1 MRFALLESSND
12 RLRLLVVAACAICLL
27 IFAACSN
34 QPTQTVQSNTPAGN
48 APPRTS
54 MPMPPVARSHDTPS
68 APAGAQ
74 DVQFGWTL
82 LDNRHMK
89 LSDYQGKV
97 VVLDFYA
104 TWCEPCRMS
113 TPHMVDLQRRY
124 GSKGLQVIGLN
135 VGGTNDRY
143 QIPQFVQ
150 QYKIQYALGFPDDEM
165 TDALMYDDDSIP
177 QTFVFDQKGRLVQRF
192 VGYDDNM
199 PHEMEQLIQKAV
211 TRDSF

>member
-12 RLRLLVVAACAICLL
+12 RLRLLAVAACAFCLL

-34 QPTQTVQSNTPAGN
+34 QPTQTVQSNTPVGN

-54 MPMPPVARSHDTPS
+54 MPMPPVARSHN
-68 APAGAQ
+68 
-74 DVQFGWTL
+74 
-82 LDNRHMK
+82 NRHMK

-211 TRDSF
+211 TSDSF

>member
-1 MRFALLESSND
+1 MRRGAS
-12 RLRLLVVAACAICLL
+12 RAAC
-27 IFAACSN
+27 
-34 QPTQTVQSNTPAGN
+34 
-48 APPRTS
+48 
-54 MPMPPVARSHDTPS
+54 
-68 APAGAQ
+68 
-74 DVQFGWTL
+74 
-82 LDNRHMK
+82 
-89 LSDYQGKV
+89 
-97 VVLDFYA
+97 
-104 TWCEPCRMS
+104 
-113 TPHMVDLQRRY
+113 QRR
-124 GSKGLQVIGLN
+124 
-135 VGGTNDRY
+135 DRY